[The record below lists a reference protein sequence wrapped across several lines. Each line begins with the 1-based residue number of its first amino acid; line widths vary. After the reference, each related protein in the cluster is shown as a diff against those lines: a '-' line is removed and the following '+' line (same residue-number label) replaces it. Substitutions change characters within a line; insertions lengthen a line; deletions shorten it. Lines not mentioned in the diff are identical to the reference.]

1 MCALKSGMHVAV
13 MGGRGGTIHAWTV
26 CVCLD
31 LALNFL
37 SQSLGKRLSDKGLNR
52 SVGK

>member
-26 CVCLD
+26 CVCLR
-31 LALNFL
+31 
-37 SQSLGKRLSDKGLNR
+37 GEGKGLT
-52 SVGK
+52 SC